1 MKLSIIK
8 EPLLEFGTGQHIC
21 PRAGIAYRSVYDV
34 KMKARRE
41 RILIA
46 GIGTSEGLAELSK
59 WLRACRDTIPPK
71 ADSKQPRL
79 FPGFCGFRPDIGF
92 HCDFQHEEEIVR
104 SINNSEVKALLK
116 VDDWNRQV
124 EEAVDLYYRHA
135 KFLAQNRVIDVIV
148 CVLPEELY
156 KSVVVEKDEEVEED
170 IEDTRDDEERDKAE
184 MNFRR
189 LLKAR
194 CMHLGKPIQIVRQV
208 SLGYNVRTQQ
218 DDATKAWNFCTAL
231 YYKANQTVPWRL
243 EQNPNRPSVC
253 YVGIGFFRSRDKQSV
268 ETSLAQVFDELG
280 NGVILRGTPAQ
291 LDKEDRRPFLNE
303 GQAHDL
309 LARALDEYETALQ
322 NSPSRVVIHKTS
334 NFRET
339 EMSGFGQALKAA
351 RVRSRDFVDIHETS
365 IRLFRGGF
373 YPPLRGTHVELSAE
387 RHLLFTRGSVP
398 YYGTYPGQYVPQPL
412 EVRIIQSDESAETI
426 CQEIL
431 ALTKMNWNN
440 TQFDGKYP
448 ITIQCSRN
456 VGRIMKYLDPE
467 KHEEPQIRYSFYM

>member
-1 MKLSIIK
+1 MKLSVIK
-8 EPLLEFGTGQHIC
+8 EPQLEFATGRHVC
-21 PRAGIAYRSVYDV
+21 PRAGIAYHSVYDV
-34 KMKARRE
+34 RMKARRE

-46 GIGTSEGLAELSK
+46 GIGSSEGLADLAK
-59 WLRACRDTIPPK
+59 WLQACRDTIPPK
-71 ADSKQPRL
+71 AECRQPRL
-79 FPGFCGFRPDIGF
+79 FPGFCGFRADIGF
-92 HCDFQHEEEIVR
+92 HCELQHEEEITR
-104 SINNSEVKALLK
+104 SITNSQLKALLK
-116 VDDWNRQV
+116 IKDRNKRI

-148 CVLPEELY
+148 CVLPEKLY
-156 KSVVVEKDEEVEED
+156 QSVAVEEEDEVEED
-170 IEDTRDDEERDKAE
+170 IETDRRDEEHDRIE

-189 LLKAR
+189 SLKAR
-194 CMHLGKPIQIVRQV
+194 CMHLGKPIQIARQV
-208 SLGYNVRTQQ
+208 SLGFNVPEQQ

-253 YVGIGFFRSRDKQSV
+253 YVGIAFFKSRDKKRV

-291 LDKEDRRPFLNE
+291 IDKNDRRPFLNE
-303 GQAHDL
+303 SQACEL
-309 LARALDEYETALQ
+309 LGRALDEYETALQ

-334 NFRET
+334 NFREA
-339 EMSGFGQALKAA
+339 EISGFGEALDAA
-351 RVRSRDFVDIHETS
+351 RVRARDFVTLHETTC
-365 IRLFRGGF
+365 RLFRDGS
-373 YPPLRGTHVELSAE
+373 YPPLRGTHIELSE
-387 RHLLFTRGSVP
+387 QRHLLFTRGSVP

-412 EVRIIQSDESAETI
+412 EVRIVQSDEAAETI
-426 CQEIL
+426 CREIL

-456 VGRIMKYLDPE
+456 VGRIMKYLDPK

>member
-1 MKLSIIK
+1 MKSSVIG
-8 EPLLEFGTGQHIC
+8 EPQLEFGTGQHVC
-21 PRAGIAYRSVYDV
+21 PRAGIAYHSVYDV

-46 GIGTSEGLAELSK
+46 GIGTSDGLSDLGK
-59 WLRACRDTIPPK
+59 WLYACRDTIPPK
-71 ADSKQPRL
+71 AESRQPRL
-79 FPGFCGFRPDIGF
+79 FPGFCGFRSDMGF
-92 HCDFQHEEEIVR
+92 HCEFQYEDEITRTV
-104 SINNSEVKALLK
+104 NNSEVKNLLK
-116 VDDWNRQV
+116 IKDWDRQV
-124 EEAVDLYYRHA
+124 TEAADLYYRHA
-135 KFLAQNRVIDVIV
+135 KFLAQNRVVDVIV

-156 KSVVVEKDEEVEED
+156 KVVVVEKDDEVEED
-170 IEDTRDDEERDKAE
+170 IETDRDDEERDRIE

-208 SLGYNVRTQQ
+208 SLGYNVLAQQ

-231 YYKANQTVPWRL
+231 YYKANQTAPWRL

-253 YVGIGFFRSRDKQSV
+253 YVGIGFFRSRDKKSV
-268 ETSLAQVFDELG
+268 QTSLAQVFDELG
-280 NGVILRGTPAQ
+280 NGVILRGTPAE
-291 LDKEDRRPFLNE
+291 LDKDDRRPYLNE
-303 GQAHDL
+303 TQAHDL
-309 LARALDEYETALQ
+309 MIRALDEYETALQ

-334 NFRET
+334 NFRDAEV
-339 EMSGFGQALKAA
+339 SGFSQALNAA
-351 RVRSRDFVDIHETS
+351 RVRAKDFVTIHETP
-365 IRLFRGGF
+365 IRLFRSGF
-373 YPPLRGTHVELSAE
+373 YPPLRGTHVELSRE

-398 YYGTYPGQYVPQPL
+398 YYGTYPGLYIPQPL
-412 EVRIIQSDESAETI
+412 EIRVVQSDESAETI
-426 CQEIL
+426 CREIL

-448 ITIQCSRN
+448 ITILCSRN